1 MAAGQLFGSA
11 PRAWRR
17 ARQAAAHGAATP
29 ALAGG
34 GGSCVR

>member
-11 PRAWRR
+11 LCAWRR

-29 ALAGG
+29 ALADG
-34 GGSCVR
+34 GGSGVR

>member
-1 MAAGQLFGSA
+1 MVAGQLFGSA

-29 ALAGG
+29 AGRVVAAQA
-34 GGSCVR
+34 